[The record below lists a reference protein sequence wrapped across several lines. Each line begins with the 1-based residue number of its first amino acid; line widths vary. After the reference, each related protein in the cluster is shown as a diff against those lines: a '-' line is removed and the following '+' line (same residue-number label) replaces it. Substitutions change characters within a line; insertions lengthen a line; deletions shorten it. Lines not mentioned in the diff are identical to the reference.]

1 MALGEPVMNRRR
13 YGESMRERR
22 ARWKAAG
29 LCRDCGA
36 PVDGPGSSVCARHRK
51 SRNRGNYLRRH
62 VEFKL
67 RLPGPLAHKC
77 AKDAAERG
85 ETLHD
90 WIVAELAA
98 LFEPEPDEAGE

>member
-1 MALGEPVMNRRR
+1 MNRRR
-13 YGESMRERR
+13 YGESMRARR
-22 ARWKAAG
+22 ERWKREG
-29 LCRDCGA
+29 RCRDYGA
-36 PVDGPGSSVCARHRK
+36 PVDREGSSVCARHRK

-67 RLPGPLAHKC
+67 RLRGPLAHRC
-77 AKDAAERG
+77 AKDATERG

-98 LFEPEPDEAGE
+98 LFEPEPEEAGESGGSC